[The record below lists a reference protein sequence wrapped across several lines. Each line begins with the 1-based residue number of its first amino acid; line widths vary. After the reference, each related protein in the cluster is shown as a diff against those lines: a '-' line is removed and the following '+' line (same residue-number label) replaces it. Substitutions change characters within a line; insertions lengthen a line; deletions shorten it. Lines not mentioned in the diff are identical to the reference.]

1 MVRLVETRGGQKE
14 ETLTFMSLPKDISLD
29 AILDSIADGVFTVD
43 LDWNITFFNAAAT
56 KITGIRAEDAL
67 GHKCWEVFRSSIC
80 DGQCALKHC
89 LKHNK
94 NITNK
99 SIFIIRS
106 DGQKIPISISAAPL
120 HNKKGEIIGGVE
132 TFRDLTAIH
141 IFRQQVEEKYTF
153 EDIVGKSQALAKIFR
168 VLPQV
173 ARSNSTVLITGESGT
188 GKELFAR
195 AIHNLSTRK
204 NGPMITVNC
213 GALPENLLESELFG
227 YKAGAF
233 TDAKKDKPGRLVLAH
248 DGTIFL
254 DEIGDLPL
262 PLQVKLLRF
271 LQEKTI
277 EPLGG
282 TESIKVDARVIAA
295 TNKDLEQMVES
306 GAFRQDL
313 YYRLNIVQLRLPP
326 LRERPEDLPLLINHF
341 IRRFNVIQDKD
352 IQGVSED
359 VLAILMRYKFPG
371 NIRELENI
379 LEYAFILCPGGFI
392 QVEHLPEHLQ
402 DQSKRAENAPRTL
415 EEIKC
420 QAVLDALARN
430 NGRKMATCREL
441 KISKDTLRRMLARCQ
456 KIAQK

>member
-1 MVRLVETRGGQKE
+1 
-14 ETLTFMSLPKDISLD
+14 MSLPKDISLD

-43 LDWNITFFNAAAT
+43 LDWNITYFNAAAS
-56 KITGIRAEDAL
+56 KITGISSRDAL

-80 DGQCALKHC
+80 DGQCALKYC
-89 LKHNK
+89 LKHK
-94 NITNK
+94 ENITNK
-99 SIFIIRS
+99 SIFIIRP

-153 EDIVGKSQALAKIFR
+153 EDIVGKSQALTRIFR
-168 VLPQV
+168 ILPQV

-195 AIHNLSTRK
+195 AIHNLSERK
-204 NGPMITVNC
+204 NRPLITVNC

-233 TDAKKDKPGRLVLAH
+233 TDARKDKPGRFVLA
-248 DGTIFL
+248 DGGTIFL

-262 PLQVKLLRF
+262 SLQVKLLRF

-282 TESIKVDARVIAA
+282 TETIKVDVRVIAA
-295 TNKDLEQMVES
+295 TNKDLGQMVEEGS
-306 GAFRQDL
+306 FRQDL
-313 YYRLNIVQLRLPP
+313 YYRLNVVHLRLPS
-326 LRERPEDLPLLINHF
+326 LRERREDLPLLINHF
-341 IRRFNVIQDKD
+341 IRRFNVMQDKA

-359 VLAILMRYKFPG
+359 VLAILMRYNFPG

-392 QVEHLPEHLQ
+392 QVEHLPEHTQ
-402 DQSKRAENAPRTL
+402 NQSKRAQNTPRTL

-456 KIAQK
+456 KMAQN